1 VADNDSVI
9 SVLTAVP
16 LGGTGLGNGDFTGP
30 VYNVDRPPPVA
41 SFNVVEPAADALT
54 GRIFTKIAGQDI
66 AVDIV
71 ALDSSNAVSTS
82 FTGAVAVEL
91 VDNSSGGACAG
102 LPLIKALADQT
113 FAAGD
118 NGRHALSAGQFEAE
132 AWRNIKF
139 RIRYP
144 VASPTVVS
152 CSSDAFANR
161 PLALVSVQARDQDR
175 TTAGTT
181 RALGNTADP
190 GSGIVHNAGRPFRLD
205 ATAQN
210 GAGAPAT
217 TTLYVPDAGQ
227 PVALLAQC
235 GSGTPACVAAPG
247 ALALGAW
254 STAAGVVTTS
264 TASYSEV
271 GAFELVLEDQ
281 TFAAVDG
288 TDGTSSAVR
297 YIRSDSALTVGRFVP
312 DHFAITGASITP
324 RSDLAACSGSPFTY
338 MGERLDLVFTLR
350 ARAFGGTDTAAYGGS
365 LAALPLNSA
374 ASYDFGAV
382 DSAGPTPLNGAR
394 LDLSL
399 IPGIPASWAAG
410 VAAVSAPVAI
420 NRAAA
425 PDGPYGAVR
434 LGIAPSDADGVTL
447 GTLDLDA
454 DNSGS
459 NERGQV
465 GGTTAVRFGRLRLE
479 NAVGSEKLDLPIP
492 IQLQYWAGTAFQVN
506 AADSCT
512 PIAAANI
519 QLSDYFGGI
528 DNTNVT
534 AANLSPASVVF
545 ASGVGS
551 LTLTRPLPAPT
562 SPGAVTLTVDLTAEA
577 KSYLKGNWGVA
588 TYTADPRS
596 RAAFGLYGGQP
607 PNFIYFREN
616 Y

>member
-1 VADNDSVI
+1 
-9 SVLTAVP
+9 
-16 LGGTGLGNGDFTGP
+16 
-30 VYNVDRPPPVA
+30 
-41 SFNVVEPAADALT
+41 
-54 GRIFTKIAGQDI
+54 
-66 AVDIV
+66 
-71 ALDSSNAVSTS
+71 
-82 FTGAVAVEL
+82 
-91 VDNSSGGACAG
+91 
-102 LPLIKALADQT
+102 
-113 FAAGD
+113 
-118 NGRHALSAGQFEAE
+118 LSAGQFEAE
-132 AWRNIKF
+132 ARRNLKF
-139 RIRYP
+139 RIKYP

-152 CSSDAFANR
+152 CSFDAFANR
-161 PLALVSVQARDQDR
+161 PLAFVSVQARDQDR

-190 GSGIVHNAGRPFRLD
+190 GTGTVHNAGRPFRLD

-254 STAAGVVTTS
+254 SAAAGVVTTS